1 MYAKYLKRILDFIL
15 SLIAL
20 MILSPV
26 FLIIAIAIKID
37 SKGPVFFLQERLG
50 KNGKVFKIIKFRT
63 MVVNA
68 EHMGAGIKVTGEN
81 DDRIT
86 KLGRRLRKFS
96 LDEVPQLIN
105 VIKGDM
111 SLIGPRPPLT
121 THPHKY
127 EEYSKK
133 QKKRFLVRPGIT
145 GMAQIKY
152 RNSATWDTRIQEDVK
167 YINKVT
173 FISDVKILFI
183 TILNV
188 ISKRNVYASSKS
200 EGEKDRRKVRNEKYL
215 SKR

>member
-1 MYAKYLKRILDFIL
+1 MYAKYIKRVLDLIL
-15 SLIAL
+15 SLMALIILMPL
-20 MILSPV
+20 MI
-26 FLIIAIAIKID
+26 IIAILIKIN

-50 KNGKVFKIIKFRT
+50 KDGKVFKIIKFRT

-86 KLGRRLRKFS
+86 KLGKILRKFS
-96 LDEVPQLIN
+96 LDEIPQLIN

-127 EEYSKK
+127 EDYSKE
-133 QKKRFLVRPGIT
+133 QKRRFLVRPGIT
-145 GMAQIKY
+145 GKAQVKY
-152 RNSATWDTRIQEDVK
+152 RNSATWDTRIKEDIK
-167 YINKVT
+167 YVSKIT
-173 FISDVKILFI
+173 FISDVKIILS

-188 ISKRNVYASSKS
+188 ISESNIYASSKS
-200 EGEKDRRKVRNEKYL
+200 EGEKR
-215 SKR
+215 

>member
-1 MYAKYLKRILDFIL
+1 MYAKYFKRILDFLL

-81 DDRIT
+81 DDRST

-96 LDEVPQLIN
+96 LDEVP
-105 VIKGDM
+105 
-111 SLIGPRPPLT
+111 
-121 THPHKY
+121 
-127 EEYSKK
+127 
-133 QKKRFLVRPGIT
+133 
-145 GMAQIKY
+145 
-152 RNSATWDTRIQEDVK
+152 
-167 YINKVT
+167 
-173 FISDVKILFI
+173 
-183 TILNV
+183 
-188 ISKRNVYASSKS
+188 
-200 EGEKDRRKVRNEKYL
+200 
-215 SKR
+215 

>member
-1 MYAKYLKRILDFIL
+1 MYAKYIKRVLDLIL
-15 SLIAL
+15 SLMALIILMPL
-20 MILSPV
+20 MI
-26 FLIIAIAIKID
+26 IIAILIKID

-50 KNGKVFKIIKFRT
+50 KDGKVFKIIKFRT

-68 EHMGAGIKVTGEN
+68 EHMDAGIKITGEN
-81 DDRIT
+81 DNRIT
-86 KLGRRLRKFS
+86 KLGKKLRKFS
-96 LDEVPQLIN
+96 LDEIPQLIN

-127 EEYSKK
+127 EDYSEK

-145 GMAQIKY
+145 GKAQIKY

-167 YINKVT
+167 YVSKIT
-173 FISDVKILFI
+173 FISDVKIILN

-188 ISKRNVYASSKS
+188 ISESNVYASSKS
-200 EGEKDRRKVRNEKYL
+200 EGERR
-215 SKR
+215 